1 MSVLKA
7 EGNTF
12 PTKTEVLIIGAG
24 ACGTIAAL
32 AAKERGAEVVI
43 LERDAK
49 PSGSTSLSSGQ
60 IPAAGTKLQRA
71 AGLLD
76 DTPEL
81 LYKDIL
87 AKAHG
92 ECDHAIARLIA
103 EESRNTVEWLAE
115 RHQVPLSCVLNFQ
128 YPGHSRPHMHAAKSL
143 DGAEL
148 HAALLAAVE
157 RHEIALAT
165 AAHATDLYADADG
178 RVRGVRVTRPDGKT
192 EDIGC
197 EALILACSG
206 YGGNKEMLKKY
217 IPDAADLF
225 YEGHVGNQG
234 DAVRWGE
241 ALGASI
247 KDMGS
252 FQGHGAMATPHGVH
266 LNWAT
271 VTEGGFH
278 VNVNGRR
285 FSNENAGYSEQA
297 LKVHHQPGAVAWAI
311 WDERSDAIAIQQ
323 ASHKEAKDAGAI
335 KRCDS
340 VEAIARVV
348 GCDPPAL
355 AQTFAD
361 VAALVRGE
369 KRDEFGRD
377 FKGKPPLKPPYCVSK
392 IAGALTHTQGGLE
405 VNTQMRVL
413 QGRHAVTEP
422 LRRRRRRARIVRA
435 VGLGLSFRFR
445 PDDRDQHGPPRRHC
459 SSQPR
464 QRITMIKFYYSTA
477 PNPMK
482 VALCLEEMGLAYEPI
497 PVDTRKGAQHEPGYL
512 AINPNAK
519 VPSIVDGD
527 VTMFDS
533 NAIVLY
539 LAEKTGRFLPKKAQ
553 ERGPMLSWLMFVA
566 SGIGPFTGQYVHFK
580 NYAPE
585 KIAYALNRYEFE
597 ALRHWRIV
605 DAHLA
610 KSKYMVGDIYTVVDM
625 ALWGWARLLPNILG
639 EQAAKFAN
647 VKRLVDE
654 ISARPAAQKA
664 VALKDRYTFKTEMD
678 DEAKRAMFP
687 GNYRAQ
693 AGA

>member
-217 IPDAADLF
+217 IPNAADLF

-278 VNVNGRR
+278 VNLDGRR

-405 VNTQMRVL
+405 VDTQMRVL
-413 QGRHAVTEP
+413 RKDGTP
-422 LRRRRRRARIVRA
+422 LPNLFAGGGAAR
-435 VGLGLSFRFR
+435 GLS
-445 PDDRDQHGPPRRHC
+445 GP
-459 SSQPR
+459 S
-464 QRITMIKFYYSTA
+464 
-477 PNPMK
+477 
-482 VALCLEEMGLAYEPI
+482 
-497 PVDTRKGAQHEPGYL
+497 DWGYL
-512 AINPNAK
+512 SGSGLMTAT
-519 VPSIVDGD
+519 SMGR
-527 VTMFDS
+527 
-533 NAIVLY
+533 
-539 LAEKTGRFLPKKAQ
+539 LAG
-553 ERGPMLSWLMFVA
+553 
-566 SGIGPFTGQYVHFK
+566 
-580 NYAPE
+580 
-585 KIAYALNRYEFE
+585 
-597 ALRHWRIV
+597 
-605 DAHLA
+605 
-610 KSKYMVGDIYTVVDM
+610 
-625 ALWGWARLLPNILG
+625 
-639 EQAAKFAN
+639 QAAAAL
-647 VKRLVDE
+647 VKK
-654 ISARPAAQKA
+654 S
-664 VALKDRYTFKTEMD
+664 
-678 DEAKRAMFP
+678 
-687 GNYRAQ
+687 
-693 AGA
+693 

>member
-1 MSVLKA
+1 MAVLKA
-7 EGNTF
+7 EGKTF
-12 PTKTEVLIIGAG
+12 ATNTEVLVIGAG

-32 AAKERGAEVVI
+32 AAKERGAEAVI

-81 LYKDIL
+81 LYQDIL
-87 AKAHG
+87 AKSHG

-103 EESRNTVEWLAE
+103 EQSRVTVEWLVE
-115 RHQVPLSCVLNFQ
+115 KQQVPLSCVLNFQ

-157 RHEIALAT
+157 RQEIPLAT
-165 AAHATDLYADADG
+165 LAHATDLYADAKG
-178 RVRGVRVTRPDGKT
+178 RVHGVRVRRPDGKT

-217 IPDAADLF
+217 IPSAADLF
-225 YEGHVGNQG
+225 YEGHVGNHG

-278 VNVNGRR
+278 VNANGRR

-297 LKVHHQPGAVAWAI
+297 LKVHRQPGSVAWAI

-323 ASHKEAKDAGAI
+323 ASHKEANDAGAI

-340 VEAIARVV
+340 IEAVARVV
-348 GCDPPAL
+348 GCDPKAL

-361 VAALVRGE
+361 VAAAQRGE
-369 KRDEFGRD
+369 KKDEFGRD
-377 FKGKPPLKPPYCVSK
+377 FTRKPPLKPPYCVAK

-413 QGRHAVTEP
+413 RKDGTP
-422 LRRRRRRARIVRA
+422 LPNLFAGGGAAR
-435 VGLGLSFRFR
+435 GLS
-445 PDDRDQHGPPRRHC
+445 GP
-459 SSQPR
+459 S
-464 QRITMIKFYYSTA
+464 
-477 PNPMK
+477 
-482 VALCLEEMGLAYEPI
+482 
-497 PVDTRKGAQHEPGYL
+497 DWGYL
-512 AINPNAK
+512 SGSGLMTAT
-519 VPSIVDGD
+519 SMGR
-527 VTMFDS
+527 
-533 NAIVLY
+533 
-539 LAEKTGRFLPKKAQ
+539 LA
-553 ERGPMLSWLMFVA
+553 
-566 SGIGPFTGQYVHFK
+566 GI
-580 NYAPE
+580 
-585 KIAYALNRYEFE
+585 
-597 ALRHWRIV
+597 
-605 DAHLA
+605 
-610 KSKYMVGDIYTVVDM
+610 S
-625 ALWGWARLLPNILG
+625 
-639 EQAAKFAN
+639 AAKL
-647 VKRLVDE
+647 VKEQR
-654 ISARPAAQKA
+654 
-664 VALKDRYTFKTEMD
+664 
-678 DEAKRAMFP
+678 
-687 GNYRAQ
+687 
-693 AGA
+693 

>member
-1 MSVLKA
+1 MPVLKA
-7 EGNTF
+7 QGKTF

-157 RHEIALAT
+157 RHEIALAA

-217 IPDAADLF
+217 IPDAAELF

-278 VNVNGRR
+278 VNVDGRR

-297 LKVHHQPGAVAWAI
+297 LKVHRQPGAWPG
-311 WDERSDAIAIQQ
+311 RSGTSAPTPSPSSRRA
-323 ASHKEAKDAGAI
+323 
-335 KRCDS
+335 
-340 VEAIARVV
+340 
-348 GCDPPAL
+348 
-355 AQTFAD
+355 T
-361 VAALVRGE
+361 
-369 KRDEFGRD
+369 
-377 FKGKPPLKPPYCVSK
+377 
-392 IAGALTHTQGGLE
+392 
-405 VNTQMRVL
+405 
-413 QGRHAVTEP
+413 
-422 LRRRRRRARIVRA
+422 RRRKTRAPSSAATPSRPSRVSSAAIRRRWR
-435 VGLGLSFRFR
+435 R
-445 PDDRDQHGPPRRHC
+445 PSPTSRP
-459 SSQPR
+459 SS
-464 QRITMIKFYYSTA
+464 
-477 PNPMK
+477 
-482 VALCLEEMGLAYEPI
+482 V
-497 PVDTRKGAQHEPGYL
+497 
-512 AINPNAK
+512 
-519 VPSIVDGD
+519 
-527 VTMFDS
+527 
-533 NAIVLY
+533 
-539 LAEKTGRFLPKKAQ
+539 
-553 ERGPMLSWLMFVA
+553 
-566 SGIGPFTGQYVHFK
+566 
-580 NYAPE
+580 
-585 KIAYALNRYEFE
+585 
-597 ALRHWRIV
+597 
-605 DAHLA
+605 A
-610 KSKYMVGDIYTVVDM
+610 KSGTSS
-625 ALWGWARLLPNILG
+625 AATSRASRRSSRRTASRRSRARSRTPR
-639 EQAAKFAN
+639 AASK
-647 VKRLVDE
+647 
-654 ISARPAAQKA
+654 
-664 VALKDRYTFKTEMD
+664 
-678 DEAKRAMFP
+678 
-687 GNYRAQ
+687 
-693 AGA
+693 